1 MTGACSA
8 VTVGR
13 GSIGRVSEARTTIRV
28 RRRWG
33 TEQPVCALCAGPG
46 SGSVAEHHLTHGV
59 SVFLCS
65 AHRSEAFQRRQG
77 GRNFVDE
84 LAGMWTASG
93 CLSPRHRR
101 ALSSHVTRIA
111 RAKAISQALPGSYS
125 WPVLRA
131 EAERRF
137 AAGEAPRKVIFE
149 LRTHHAGGDAIV
161 PSVRTMRRWFCE
173 ARWLTGRRTSQPS
186 PNQGQ
191 WQGRM
196 MRPLE
201 LIDHILYLG
210 EPFSFGFHR
219 WPRGSPRRSPG
230 R

>member
-1 MTGACSA
+1 M
-8 VTVGR
+8 
-13 GSIGRVSEARTTIRV
+13 IGRVSEGTTTIRV

-65 AHRSEAFQRRQG
+65 AHRSDAYQCRQG
-77 GRNFVDE
+77 GRHFVDE
-84 LAGMWTASG
+84 LAGMWSASG

-101 ALSSHVTRIA
+101 ALAGHVGRIA
-111 RAKAISQALPGSYS
+111 RANAAARSLPGSYS

-137 AAGEAPRKVIFE
+137 AAGEPPNRVIHE
-149 LRTHHAGGDAIV
+149 LRAQHTGGDAIV
-161 PSVRTMRRWFCE
+161 PSVRTMRRWFFE
-173 ARWLTGRRTSQPS
+173 ARWLVGSLSQASVQDGRRPR
-186 PNQGQ
+186 
-191 WQGRM
+191 RM

-201 LIDHILYLG
+201 LIDHVMSLG
-210 EPFSFGFHR
+210 EPISFGLHR
-219 WPRGSPRRSPG
+219 WPRGTPRGSPG